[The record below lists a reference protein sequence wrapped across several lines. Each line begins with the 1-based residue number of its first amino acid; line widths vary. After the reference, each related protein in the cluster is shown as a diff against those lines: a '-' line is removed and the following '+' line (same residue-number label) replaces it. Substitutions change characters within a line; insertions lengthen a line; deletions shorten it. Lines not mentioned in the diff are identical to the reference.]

1 MPARCPWEC
10 DTQTETRQ
18 VNYAIFCR
26 GMATLGMSNF
36 GFVERHDVRLATLGA
51 LAERYFRD
59 DPPTAIVKLRQ
70 FAEFL
75 AKLIAAHHALYIG
88 ERDTFEE
95 TLRPCLLSELF
106 PKEAADLFIVLRKF
120 GNAAVHD
127 AKGSRADAL
136 ASLKLGIWFHRD
148 YGHQPNFNPGAF
160 IPPPEPVDATAA
172 LKKEIDA
179 LQRKIAEGIGKS
191 TVATVGAA
199 DDMPRS
205 DSRRRAIAG
214 NGVTVERRSGER
226 PAQCPHFV
234 LSEMGAQFQ

>member
-106 PKEAADLFIVLRKF
+106 PRKLLTSSSCCASSAMLPSTMQRAVVPTRLR
-120 GNAAVHD
+120 H
-127 AKGSRADAL
+127 
-136 ASLKLGIWFHRD
+136 
-148 YGHQPNFNPGAF
+148 
-160 IPPPEPVDATAA
+160 
-172 LKKEIDA
+172 
-179 LQRKIAEGIGKS
+179 
-191 TVATVGAA
+191 
-199 DDMPRS
+199 
-205 DSRRRAIAG
+205 
-214 NGVTVERRSGER
+214 
-226 PAQCPHFV
+226 
-234 LSEMGAQFQ
+234 